1 MTQLTLHKLHSISS
15 WLVWANIECTVNVAL
30 PKQPINQ
37 FSKAD
42 NRDYEAHC
50 SNIYTLAP
58 GQKFQPGN
66 QKVDVH
72 ADMIALTLPKMT
84 RNIHA
89 FQYSDFSQN
98 SFTDMESRP
107 KSELR
112 RQQIDLFIQ
121 VSNLERSQSHYA
133 QSIRQP

>member
-1 MTQLTLHKLHSISS
+1 MIK
-15 WLVWANIECTVNVAL
+15 CTKAKKV
-30 PKQPINQ
+30 
-37 FSKAD
+37 SKT
-42 NRDYEAHC
+42 YC
-50 SNIYTLAP
+50 PNIYTVAP

-98 SFTDMESRP
+98 TFTNMESRP

-121 VSNLERSQSHYA
+121 VSKLELLQTSKY
-133 QSIRQP
+133 PTTLKEGKF

>member
-1 MTQLTLHKLHSISS
+1 MIKCTNAKKDLILTVL
-15 WLVWANIECTVNVAL
+15 
-30 PKQPINQ
+30 
-37 FSKAD
+37 
-42 NRDYEAHC
+42 
-50 SNIYTLAP
+50 IYCAP

-98 SFTDMESRP
+98 TFTNMESRP

-121 VSNLERSQSHYA
+121 VSNLERLQTSKYPTTLKEDKFNSA
-133 QSIRQP
+133 K

>member
-1 MTQLTLHKLHSISS
+1 MIK
-15 WLVWANIECTVNVAL
+15 CT
-30 PKQPINQ
+30 
-37 FSKAD
+37 KAKKVFKT
-42 NRDYEAHC
+42 YC
-50 SNIYTLAP
+50 PNIYCAP

-98 SFTDMESRP
+98 TFTNMESRP

-121 VSNLERSQSHYA
+121 VSNLERLQTSKYPTTLKEDKF
-133 QSIRQP
+133 ILL